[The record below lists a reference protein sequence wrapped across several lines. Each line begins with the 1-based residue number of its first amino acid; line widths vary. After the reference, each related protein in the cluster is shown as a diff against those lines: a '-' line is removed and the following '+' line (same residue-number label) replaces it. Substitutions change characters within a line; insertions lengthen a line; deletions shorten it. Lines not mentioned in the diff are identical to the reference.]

1 MRFTPLFFL
10 LSTLLLAS
18 PKEMSSFNSSF
29 EQRIVDEHGK
39 TILYKG
45 ELWATKPQNALW
57 LYQSPIQ
64 KSVYING
71 KELTIVE
78 PTIEQVTI
86 KTLSGEI
93 DFLEI
98 LKKAKKVDNDHYAT
112 TLNGVTYTITFKNDN
127 LSTISYGDN
136 YDNRVTIKFI
146 NPSTN
151 QPIESKRFKPTFPSD
166 FDVLRDR

>member
-1 MRFTPLFFL
+1 MRLPPLFFL

-39 TILYKG
+39 TLLYKG

-57 LYQSPIQ
+57 LYQTPIQ

-71 KELTIVE
+71 KELTIIE
-78 PTIEQVTI
+78 PALEQVTI
-86 KTLSGEI
+86 KTLTGEI

-112 TLNGVTYTITFKNDN
+112 TLSGITYSITFKNDI
-127 LSTISYGDN
+127 LSTIGYSDS
-136 YDNRVTIKFI
+136 YDNRVIIKFLTPI
-146 NPSTN
+146 TN
-151 QPIESKRFKPTFPSD
+151 GSIEAKRFKPIIPSD